1 MIDAKQARELTDL
14 SGIEAKK
21 YLKNVVEPAIKT
33 AAGKGLRKVE
43 VYVID
48 VETFQRPN
56 CPKMQSAAIE
66 VLRELGFK
74 AFWGNYGEPYIP
86 VAMTDDDGNG
96 PNYHAYGLIISW

>member
-14 SGIEAKK
+14 SDIESKK

-33 AAGKGLRKVE
+33 AAEKGLRKVE

-48 VETFQRPN
+48 VEIFERPH
-56 CPKMQSAAIE
+56 CPKVQSAAIK

-86 VAMTDDDGNG
+86 VRLKDDDGNG
-96 PNYHAYGLIISW
+96 PKYNRYGLIISW